1 MSPSLTRDDGT
12 VSGETREGQP
22 RSRVQG
28 TASRGALAPSAALA
42 SPGPQER
49 GARDASSRRAASELS
64 FERGTARLPGRKEAR
79 APAET
84 QHAKPRVTRRGSGK
98 QSKAAHLRATGQG
111 VPPKLPFLRLHLT
124 EKRAALRGSD
134 GPSPEAAHLLVRMPV
149 PCCHHA
155 FLLSRLCHPPPT
167 SCRLPT
173 AQHVLQNGT
182 AALKSNSN
190 QIGIHTRFAPA
201 DLGGNSEQELQVI

>member
-1 MSPSLTRDDGT
+1 MTAPCQGRPVKVNPGRVCRGPRL
-12 VSGETREGQP
+12 GEHWLP
-22 RSRVQG
+22 
-28 TASRGALAPSAALA
+28 PAALA
-42 SPGPQER
+42 SPGPRER

-155 FLLSRLCHPPPT
+155 FLLSRLCHPPPPPAG
-167 SCRLPT
+167 SPQHSMSYKT
-173 AQHVLQNGT
+173 ALQ
-182 AALKSNSN
+182 
-190 QIGIHTRFAPA
+190 R
-201 DLGGNSEQELQVI
+201 